1 MMSKGNYVLNQKPRP
16 NLGINY
22 AGLPILEGESYG
34 GRPEWTD
41 PECPQL
47 LSGTGEKRRR
57 KITVNQKQRG
67 FGAGYWAKL
76 RADPEQ
82 LKEHLRKVKEGMAR
96 RRAEKALK
104 SKTHGKWVKQEE
116 QT

>member
-1 MMSKGNYVLNQKPRP
+1 MPKGNFVLNQKPRP
-16 NLGINY
+16 DLGLNY
-22 AGLPILEGESYG
+22 AGLRILPGESYG

-76 RADPEQ
+76 RADPEKF
-82 LKEHLRKVKEGMAR
+82 KEHLRKMKEGMAR

-104 SKTHGKWVKQEE
+104 SKKLGKWVNPGE
-116 QT
+116 